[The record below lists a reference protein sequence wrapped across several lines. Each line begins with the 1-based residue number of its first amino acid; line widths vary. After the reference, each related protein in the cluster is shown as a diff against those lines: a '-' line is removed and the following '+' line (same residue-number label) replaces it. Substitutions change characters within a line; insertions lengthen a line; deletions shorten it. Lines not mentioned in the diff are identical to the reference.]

1 MKITVFSSNQRR
13 HTSLINRLASVS
25 DTVHAVVETST
36 LFPGQVE
43 SFYRKSPVMQEYF
56 SKVIESEERI
66 FPESRFL
73 SGNVCVLPSSF
84 GDLNKLTKTDLKAA
98 LESDI
103 YIVFGSSFIKGWLV
117 DFLIENRAVNIHMGL
132 SPYYRGTA
140 CNFWAIHDRRPSFVG
155 ATVHLLS
162 KGLDSGPILFH
173 SRPTYKGESSFEFT
187 MKAVD
192 QVQHDLVGTVKNS
205 TLLTYRARPQ
215 DSAQELRCSKNSEFT
230 DEVAAKFMK
239 HEPSPSELANLL
251 KLGTKP
257 DLVLQEDNRVV
268 TSNRTDFV

>member
-13 HTSLINRLASVS
+13 HTTLINRMASIS

-56 SKVIESEERI
+56 SKVIESEDRI
-66 FPESRFL
+66 FPRSRFL
-73 SGNVCVLPSSF
+73 SENVCVLPSSF
-84 GDLNKLTKTDLKAA
+84 GDLNKLTKRDLKAA

-192 QVQHDLVGTVKNS
+192 QVQNDLVRTIQSS
-205 TLLTYRARPQ
+205 TLLTCHPRPQ
-215 DSAQELRCSKNSEFT
+215 DAAQELRYTKNKEFT
-230 DEVAAKFMK
+230 DEVAAQFMK
-239 HEPSPSELANLL
+239 QEPSPSELAKLL
-251 KLGTKP
+251 TREPKP
-257 DLVLQEDNRVV
+257 DLVLPQN
-268 TSNRTDFV
+268 